1 MISAVINTY
10 NEEKNMKACFSSLSS
25 WVDEIIVVD
34 MGSTDKT
41 KEIALRLGAKVYDHK
56 YLGYVEPA
64 RNFGIEKSHG
74 EWVFVLD
81 ADEAVPQSLSKLL
94 LERSKQKDINYFRI
108 PRKNIIFGR
117 WIKHAGWWPDYQI
130 RFFRKGSVNWVE
142 KIHGIP
148 FTVGNG
154 LDLEA
159 GEDNSIIHN
168 NYQTVSQYLGRMD
181 RYSTIMATELS
192 ASGYYFSV
200 SDVFGKPVSEFLT
213 RFFAQ
218 EGYKDGLHGLAL
230 SLLQAFSELVVYLK
244 VWESIGFKPH
254 TISIDDLDRKGR
266 SIAESMNYWLINEQL
281 KKDPSYPRKFILK
294 LKNKLRI

>member
-10 NEEKNMKACFSSLSS
+10 NEEKNIKKCLSSLL
-25 WVDEIIVVD
+25 WADEIIVVD

-41 KEIALRLGAKVYDHK
+41 REIAEEFGAKVYEHN
-56 YLGYVEPA
+56 YVGFVEPA
-64 RNFGIEKSHG
+64 RNFGIEKAHG
-74 EWVFVLD
+74 EWVFILD
-81 ADEAVPQSLSKLL
+81 ADERVSQILSKLL
-94 LERSKQKDINYFRI
+94 LEKSRQKDINYFRVA
-108 PRKNIIFGR
+108 RKNIIFDK

-130 RFFRKGSVNWVE
+130 RFFRKGSVSWVE

-154 LDLEA
+154 FDMEASEDL
-159 GEDNSIIHN
+159 SIIHN
-168 NYQTVSQYLGRMD
+168 NYQSITQYLTRMD
-181 RYSTIMATELS
+181 RYTSIMAKELS
-192 ASGYYFSV
+192 DSGYYFSV
-200 SDVFGKPVSEFLT
+200 SDVFGKPVSEFLN

-218 EGYKDGLHGLAL
+218 EGYKDGLHGLSL
-230 SLLQAFSELVVYLK
+230 SLLQAFSELIVYLK

-254 TISIDDLDRKGR
+254 TFSIDDLGRKGR

-281 KKDPSYPRKFILK
+281 KKDPSYPRKFIIK